1 MKALF
6 RTCLLMFT
14 VFSFAGCGGGSNDGE
29 PTLTPKDNTE
39 PPIDNTVKLGSFI
52 QGAFIEGVIKGTQQA
67 TLSTGDTAQL
77 SVYFVDQ
84 DDVAYTG
91 PAEILFASDCIN
103 NGQSEIDPAI
113 TDNTSGTVLATYTV
127 LSCDDTD
134 IVTATSSVEGVTLTA
149 TITIQTEQPP
159 LGALQ
164 FISANPQVLALKGT
178 EGTNDQTGDGRDI
191 GPQSTVTFRVTSDN
205 GGPLPNQ
212 QVNFELVTG
221 DSGTGNDGGDAYL
234 SRYVDFTDTEGLV
247 STVVNPGTTSTPLRV
262 RATAERNNQDISAV
276 SSRLVVTTGIPDQ
289 DSFSLSVSTFN
300 IDGWAYDGIET
311 DITIRAA
318 DRFNNPVPNG
328 TALTFWAEGAAIEPS
343 CVTSGGACTVKLK
356 SQSPRPNTGR
366 VSILAR
372 AIGEESFTDTSPTNG
387 RYDEG
392 ENYQDLDEPFLD
404 DNEDCT
410 YNAGAEK
417 FADFNNDGHRNS
429 SSDPD
434 YIPYYDGLLCNE
446 NPSNSSCNPNA
457 ETIFVSANTVIVLSG
472 STDLSVTP
480 FLAGDLQLSPISTCG
495 GDAVNSGS
503 RVPVSSLSEVTLD
516 CGQSIAV
523 TVEDARGQVPP
534 AGTTISAKTNQ
545 GDLLGPTTYT
555 MASTNNYGPWI
566 KTFFLDPAEQAGDG
580 VFEITVATPNTE
592 AGGTTTY
599 TRSLSV
605 LQRNFNIAATQP
617 SANGSNLEIDTV
629 DGATIQLSIDEENQL
644 GFPEGTKITLSLS
657 RGTINNGTEL
667 NIQAG
672 QIGTFRHNIQINPTG
687 SEGFGFL
694 SITVTTPVVDGCNQ
708 GRTYF
713 NDFQVEEVKEEE
725 EP

>member
-14 VFSFAGCGGGSNDGE
+14 VFSFAGCGGGDSDGG
-29 PTLTPKDNTE
+29 PTLTPIEDTE
-39 PPIDNTVKLGSFI
+39 TENTVKLGNFA
-52 QGAFIEGVIKGTQQA
+52 QGAFVEGLIKTTPQT

-77 SVYFVDQ
+77 SVLFVDQ
-84 DDVAYTG
+84 DDLAYTG
-91 PAEILFASDCIN
+91 PAEILFTSDCLS

-113 TDNTSGTVLATYTV
+113 ADNTSGTVLATYTV
-127 LSCDDTD
+127 LSCDGTD

-149 TITIQTEQPP
+149 SITIQTEQPP

-164 FISANPQVLALKGT
+164 FVSATPQVLALKGT

-191 GPQSTVTFRVTSDN
+191 GPQSTVVFRVTSDN

-212 QVNFELVTG
+212 QVQFELVTG
-221 DSGTGNDGGDAYL
+221 DSGTGSNGGDAYL
-234 SRYVDFTDTEGLV
+234 SRYIDFTDAEGLV

-343 CVTSGGACTVKLK
+343 CVTDGGACTVKLK
-356 SQSPRPNTGR
+356 SQSPRPSTGR

-372 AIGEESFTDTSPTNG
+372 AIGEESFTDASPTNG
-387 RYDEG
+387 RFEDSESF
-392 ENYQDLDEPFLD
+392 QDLDEPFLD
-404 DNEDCT
+404 DNENCVYDA
-410 YNAGAEK
+410 NIEK
-417 FADFNNDGHRNS
+417 FADFNNDGSRNTGNS
-429 SSDPD
+429 L
-434 YIPYYDGLLCNE
+434 YDGLLCNE
-446 NPSNSSCNPNA
+446 NASNNNCNPNS
-457 ETIFVSANTVIVLSG
+457 ETIFVSASTVIVLSG
-472 STDLSVTP
+472 STDLNVTP
-480 FLAGDLQLSPISTCG
+480 FLAGDLQLSAISACG
-495 GDAVNSGS
+495 GDAANSGS
-503 RVPVSSLSEVTLD
+503 RVPSSSLSEVTLD

-523 TVEDARGQVPP
+523 TVEDSRGQVPP
-534 AGTTISAKTNQ
+534 AGTSISVKTSQ
-545 GDLLGPTTYT
+545 GNLIGPTTYT
-555 MASTNNYGPWI
+555 MPSTNNYGPWV

-599 TRSLSV
+599 TQSLSV
-605 LQRNFNIAATQP
+605 LQRNFNIDATQP
-617 SANGSNLEIDTV
+617 GVSGGNLEVNTV

-644 GFPEGTKITLSLS
+644 GFPEGTKVALSLS
-657 RGTINNGTEL
+657 RGTINNGTEF

-672 QIGTFRHNIQINPTG
+672 QVGTFRHNIQVSPTG

-694 SITVTTPVVDGCNQ
+694 SVTVTTPTVDGCNQ
-708 GRTYF
+708 MRTYF
-713 NDFQVEEVKEEE
+713 KDFQVEEVEPEED